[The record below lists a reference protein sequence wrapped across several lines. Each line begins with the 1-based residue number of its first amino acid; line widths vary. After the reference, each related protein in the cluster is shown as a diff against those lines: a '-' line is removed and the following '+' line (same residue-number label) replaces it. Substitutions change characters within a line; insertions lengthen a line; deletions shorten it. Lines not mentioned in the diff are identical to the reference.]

1 MACMCGATD
10 CRSCGPAQGYRYP
23 PLSDRQESEIE
34 DRAGALLEERL
45 YTDQVQFDD
54 LMAGIDPADYQP
66 QLQRALRNLDR
77 ACDGELIALKAI
89 TTALSQIQ
97 CLFKREADR
106 VWMDELRTLAEDEVC
121 GAEA

>member
-77 ACDGELIALKAI
+77 ACYGELIALKAI